1 MNNTKKWLIIVAIFF
16 NFVSAGWNI
25 YSIVHWFM
33 LDPSI
38 RSSVFYLIF
47 DFITVAC
54 CIAVAVL
61 LIMAIW
67 KNGTLFRQRYGY
79 YITALVISIIV
90 NLLSVSSI
98 LLIITMFMSDW
109 VWIKPE
115 KEKKVDVWDNVEVI
129 TKSRDEKIAELRK
142 LKEEGKITEQEFQ
155 EELLKLL

>member
-16 NFVSAGWNI
+16 NFVSSGWNI

-115 KEKKVDVWDNVEVI
+115 KEKKVDVGDNVEVI